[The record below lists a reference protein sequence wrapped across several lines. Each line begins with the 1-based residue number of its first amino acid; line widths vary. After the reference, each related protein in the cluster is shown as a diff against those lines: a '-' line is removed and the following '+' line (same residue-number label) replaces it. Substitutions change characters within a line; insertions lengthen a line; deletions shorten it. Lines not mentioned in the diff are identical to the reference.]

1 LNKPKRGLLVI
12 RDAIK
17 KIQYDVNNNGIIRQ
31 NQLTTVHSDL
41 LQLCLASKNFKL
53 ALELLSHDILDIN
66 KPSNSSFDPKYLLS
80 FYYYAGSVYTTLKQF
95 DDALFY
101 FEQCLTVPAIALSH
115 IMIEAYKKLTIV
127 SLIHLGR
134 LYTLPKY
141 TSRLVVTQIKPICNV
156 YHELAIAFSKYDQE
170 RLLDLNQKYADSFAR
185 DKNTGLVKQLQ
196 QSLFKKN
203 IQKLTKTF
211 ITLSI
216 VDIAN
221 KVKLGSAKMAENLI
235 LNMIKDG
242 EIYATINQKDGKKDL
257 KF

>member
-1 LNKPKRGLLVI
+1 
-12 RDAIK
+12 
-17 KIQYDVNNNGIIRQ
+17 
-31 NQLTTVHSDL
+31 
-41 LQLCLASKNFKL
+41 
-53 ALELLSHDILDIN
+53 
-66 KPSNSSFDPKYLLS
+66 
-80 FYYYAGSVYTTLKQF
+80 
-95 DDALFY
+95 
-101 FEQCLTVPAIALSH
+101 
-115 IMIEAYKKLTIV
+115 
-127 SLIHLGR
+127 
-134 LYTLPKY
+134 
-141 TSRLVVTQIKPICNV
+141 
-156 YHELAIAFSKYDQE
+156 LAIAFSKYDQE

-242 EIYATINQKDGKKDL
+242 EI
-257 KF
+257 